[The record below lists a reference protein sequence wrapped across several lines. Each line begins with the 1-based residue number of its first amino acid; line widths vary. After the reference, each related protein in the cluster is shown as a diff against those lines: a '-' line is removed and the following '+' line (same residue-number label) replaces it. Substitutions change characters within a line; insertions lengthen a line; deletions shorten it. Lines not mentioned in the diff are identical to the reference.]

1 MVRLFHL
8 HKKGN
13 QVLSIGKELLSCF
26 SHAKKR
32 DFHENPD
39 HIYTELTFIN
49 PLSVYYK
56 KRMPLSSAEIFEDP
70 SIYSVDP
77 DQTASIGS
85 VWSGSTLYASI
96 IMLTNKQTFS
106 DALILLVFKG
116 LIHMI
121 CFFAEVF
128 WRKLI
133 LTFE

>member
-26 SHAKKR
+26 SHANKR

-39 HIYTELTFIN
+39 HIYTELTFIK

-56 KRMPLSSAEIFEDP
+56 KSSAEIFEDP

-77 DQTASIGS
+77 DQNASIGS
-85 VWSGSTLYASI
+85 VWSRSTLYASI
-96 IMLTNKQTFS
+96 FMLINKQTFF
-106 DALILLVFKG
+106 DAVILLVF
-116 LIHMI
+116 
-121 CFFAEVF
+121 
-128 WRKLI
+128 
-133 LTFE
+133 

>member
-1 MVRLFHL
+1 MVSVKAVTLIFISGRGSALSSAQ
-8 HKKGN
+8 KGN

-26 SHAKKR
+26 SHANKR

-56 KRMPLSSAEIFEDP
+56 KNRVSMLSVKIFEDP

-85 VWSGSTLYASI
+85 VWSGSTMYASI
-96 IMLTNKQTFS
+96 FMLTNKQTFF
-106 DALILLVFKG
+106 DAVILLVFKG
-116 LIHMI
+116 
-121 CFFAEVF
+121 
-128 WRKLI
+128 
-133 LTFE
+133 